1 MLTLFRTLSAM
12 HVTTLSGS
20 LWRFSLLSMRGGG
33 GTDTQR
39 IVHIRSTHSFLV
51 ENGFSCHS
59 NSGALVG
66 AQSILTIN
74 FLWGWAQSIL
84 TINFQLSF
92 LKGLKRFS
100 LDSNSA
106 IAGAPVR
113 IHTIVIKGKAY
124 AGVNGGTGEV
134 CGSGGKLSDESI
146 LGCAFPRNS
155 PVIP

>member
-12 HVTTLSGS
+12 RATTLSGS

-39 IVHIRSTHSFLV
+39 IMHIRSTHSFLV

-74 FLWGWAQSIL
+74 FR
-84 TINFQLSF
+84 LSF
-92 LKGLKRFS
+92 LKDLKRFS

-106 IAGAPVR
+106 SAGAPVC

-134 CGSGGKLSDESI
+134 CGSGGKLSDGSI
-146 LGCAFPRNS
+146 LGCAFPSNS